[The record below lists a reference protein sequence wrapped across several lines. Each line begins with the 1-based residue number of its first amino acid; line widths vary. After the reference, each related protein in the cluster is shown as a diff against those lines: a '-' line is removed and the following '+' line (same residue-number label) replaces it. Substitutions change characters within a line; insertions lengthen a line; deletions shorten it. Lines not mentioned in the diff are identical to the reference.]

1 VAALA
6 WCAALCRVGGM
17 PVGAVRAHVP
27 PWLLDTL
34 VAAAPAPRR

>member
-1 VAALA
+1 
-6 WCAALCRVGGM
+6 M